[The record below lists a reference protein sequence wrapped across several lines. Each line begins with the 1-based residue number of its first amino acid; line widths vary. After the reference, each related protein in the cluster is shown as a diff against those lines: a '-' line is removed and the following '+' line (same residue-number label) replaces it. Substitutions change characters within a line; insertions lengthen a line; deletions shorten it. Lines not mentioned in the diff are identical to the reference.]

1 MDFVDHLKS
10 SVDIVRTVGE
20 YVRLRKIGSR
30 YAGLCPF
37 HTEKTPSF
45 SVNPSIGIFICFG
58 CGKKGDVLTFV
69 QEIEQ
74 LTFYET
80 LKLLAERNGIPMP
93 VRRDRPDPE
102 TDLRAAVYELHDIA
116 ANAFNEMLWGPNGS
130 EAREYLRRR
139 GLTQSVAEHFGLG
152 LADRSS
158 DLYRRVKGRFSPDQ
172 LEASG
177 LFGRGE
183 DGALYDRFRGRL
195 MFPIH
200 NESGKT
206 IAFGGRAMRPDQE
219 PKYLNSPETSIYK
232 KKNVLYNLHRAKQ
245 AIRANDRAV
254 LVEGYMDVIGVY
266 AAGVKHVVASCGTA
280 LTADQVR
287 AIKRHSES
295 ITVNFDPDTAGAN
308 ATEKSIH
315 LLLDEGMHVRILE
328 LAGGLDPDEFVK
340 AHGAGEYAARL
351 EHASGYFLWLADRAR
366 KKFDMSSAE
375 SRIAGFEAL
384 LLPSIRRISG
394 RLERAAVATEV
405 AEYLG
410 VDRSLVLKEFRATP
424 GSSRA
429 TSSQPSK
436 ENGASMSERVLLRS
450 LLTDPE
456 VRETLIVPLGASEVV
471 RTWPAWPVI
480 RAVIELT
487 DAGDAVTYAAVE
499 ARLADESQKILLS
512 TAIFADNSSG
522 EIFSRDQARSYVGVL
537 EANDAKL
544 RAEGLRAR
552 LKQAERS
559 GNMEEALRLNAELTA
574 LQRTNTR
581 RT

>member
-1 MDFVDHLKS
+1 MDFVDHVKS

-20 YVRLRKIGSR
+20 YVRLRRVGQR
-30 YAGLCPF
+30 YSGLCPF

-45 SVNPSIGIFICFG
+45 NVNPAIGIFICFG

-80 LKLLAERNGIPMP
+80 LKLVAERNGITMP
-93 VRRDRPDPE
+93 ARRDRPDPE
-102 TDLRAAVYELHDIA
+102 TDQRAAVYELHEIA
-116 ANAFNEMLWGPNGS
+116 ANAFRELLWGPNGS
-130 EAREYLRRR
+130 EARDYLRRR
-139 GLTQSVAEHFGLG
+139 GLTQSVAEQFGLG
-152 LADRSS
+152 LADRSG
-158 DLYRRVKGRFSPDQ
+158 DLYRRVKSRFTAEQ

-177 LFGRGE
+177 LFGKGE
-183 DGALYDRFRGRL
+183 DGGLYDRFRGRL

-200 NESGKT
+200 NESGKI

-266 AAGVKHVVASCGTA
+266 SAGVKQVVASCGTA
-280 LTADQVR
+280 LTSEQVR
-287 AIKRHSES
+287 SIKRHSES
-295 ITVNFDPDTAGAN
+295 ITVNFDPDNAGAN
-308 ATEKSIH
+308 ATEKSIQI
-315 LLLDEGMHVRILE
+315 LLDEGMHVRILE

-340 AHGAGEYAARL
+340 AHGPEEYSARL
-351 EHASGYFLWLADRAR
+351 ERASGYFIWLADRAR
-366 KKFDMSSAE
+366 KKFDTSTAE
-375 SRIAGFEAL
+375 SRIAGFESL
-384 LLPSIRRISG
+384 LLPSIRPISD

-424 GSSRA
+424 GASRA
-429 TSSQPSK
+429 K
-436 ENGASMSERVLLRS
+436 EAPAAPKMNGASMSERVLLRS
-450 LLTDPE
+450 LLTDSE
-456 VRETLIVPLGASEVV
+456 VRETLLVPLGSSEAV
-471 RTWPAWPVI
+471 RTWPVWPVI

-487 DAGDAVTYAAVE
+487 DEGEPVTYPAVE
-499 ARLADESQKILLS
+499 ARLVDEAHRTLLS
-512 TAIFADNSSG
+512 RAVFADSS
-522 EIFSRDQARSYVGVL
+522 EEVFSRDQARLYLGVL
-537 EANDAKL
+537 ESEDAKL

-559 GNMEEALRLNAELTA
+559 GDMNEALRLNAELTA
-574 LQRTNTR
+574 LQRTQLR

>member
-1 MDFVDHLKS
+1 MDFVDHVKS

-20 YVRLRKIGSR
+20 YVRLRRVGQR
-30 YAGLCPF
+30 YSGLCPF

-45 SVNPSIGIFICFG
+45 NVNPAIGIFICFG

-80 LKLLAERNGIPMP
+80 LKLVAERNGIPMP
-93 VRRDRPDPE
+93 ARRDRPDPE
-102 TDLRAAVYELHDIA
+102 TDQRAAVYELHEIA
-116 ANAFNEMLWGPNGS
+116 ANAFKELLWGPNGS
-130 EAREYLRRR
+130 EARDYLRRR
-139 GLTQSVAEHFGLG
+139 GLTQSVAEQFGLG
-152 LADRSS
+152 LADRAG
-158 DLYRRVKGRFSPDQ
+158 DLYRRVKSRFSADQ

-177 LFGRGE
+177 LFGKGD
-183 DGALYDRFRGRL
+183 DGGLYDRFRGRL

-200 NESGKT
+200 NESGKI

-280 LTADQVR
+280 LTSEQVR
-287 AIKRHSES
+287 SVKRHSES
-295 ITVNFDPDTAGAN
+295 ITVNFDPDNAGAN
-308 ATEKSIH
+308 ATEKSVQI
-315 LLLDEGMHVRILE
+315 LLDEGMHVRILE

-340 AHGAGEYAARL
+340 AHGPEEYSARL
-351 EHASGYFLWLADRAR
+351 ERASGYFIWLADRAR
-366 KKFDMSSAE
+366 KKFDMSTAE
-375 SRIAGFEAL
+375 SRIAGFESL
-384 LLPSIRRISG
+384 LLPSIRRISD

-424 GSSRA
+424 GASRA
-429 TSSQPSK
+429 TEAPAAPK
-436 ENGASMSERVLLRS
+436 TNGTSRSERVLLRS

-456 VRETLIVPLGASEVV
+456 VREILLVPLGTSEVV
-471 RTWPAWPVI
+471 RTWPVWPVI
-480 RAVIELT
+480 RAAIELT
-487 DAGDAVTYAAVE
+487 DAGEPVTYPAVE
-499 ARLADESQKILLS
+499 ARLVDETHRTLLS
-512 TAIFADNSSG
+512 RAVFADSS
-522 EIFSRDQARSYVGVL
+522 EEVFSRDQARLYLGVL
-537 EANDAKL
+537 ESEDAKL
-544 RAEGLRAR
+544 RTEGLRAR

-559 GNMEEALRLNAELTA
+559 GDMNEALRLNAELTA
-574 LQRTNTR
+574 LQRTRLR